1 MGRSLNEEQ
10 HRFIG
15 QMRKI
20 GIQLPAEQSKT
31 SVVNVETPKTASRH
45 EFICKHQPT
54 APSMDGI
61 SSFFNYC
68 EDNDC
73 DEENND
79 KQAPFLRR
87 NAVQKNNIW
96 RYCCSWYNFTVVVQI
111 RTTET

>member
-1 MGRSLNEEQ
+1 MG
-10 HRFIG
+10 IG

-20 GIQLPAEQSKT
+20 GIQLPTGQSKT
-31 SVVNVETPKTASRH
+31 SVACVETLETATNH
-45 EFICKHQPT
+45 EFICRHQPT

-61 SSFFNYC
+61 NSFFNYC

-87 NAVQKNNIW
+87 NAVQKLIFGGIAALGI
-96 RYCCSWYNFTVVVQI
+96 SSLLWYKYGPQKQKYTIQYRV
-111 RTTET
+111 